1 MSEDEGTVR
10 IPNSLWLAH
19 REGDPL
25 VIAAFALFAGDEFFG
40 GLKSLRSYE
49 RTLGVSRRKVQRLLD
64 IWLNHKSTTCA
75 PEALRKSTT
84 QVPDLEEESG
94 EVEPETL
101 RKSTTSAPEAH
112 RSSFI
117 STTDT
122 TTTTTTNTD
131 GGDEVIRKRDR
142 HPVDLLWPRLQEA
155 AKKYGKDWRKLSHAR
170 LKLINARMREG
181 ATEDDLVAAIHGAV
195 VSMGE
200 AREGF
205 DPSRFITP
213 ETIYRPSNFDKYME
227 AAPSVQAKAEGSAA
241 AAIAEFRK
249 SQREEGGDEW
259 KH

>member
-1 MSEDEGTVR
+1 MSEEGGEGTVR
-10 IPNSLWLAH
+10 IPNSLWLAN

-64 IWLNHKSTTCA
+64 IWLNHDRTTSA
-75 PEALRKSTT
+75 PETHQTRTT

-94 EVEPETL
+94 AVEPEAHH
-101 RKSTTSAPEAH
+101 KSTTSAPQAPH
-112 RSSFI
+112 PSFR
-117 STTDT
+117 T
-122 TTTTTTNTD
+122 TTTTTTSTNTD
-131 GGDEVIRKRDR
+131 RGDDVIRKRDK

-181 ATEDDLVAAIHGAV
+181 ASEDDLVAAIHGAV

-213 ETIYRPSNFDKYME
+213 ETIYRPSNFDKYLE
-227 AAPSVQAKAEGSAA
+227 AAPSQRAATPGTAASALD
-241 AAIAEFRK
+241 EFKK
-249 SQREEGGDEW
+249 SQRGEKW
-259 KH
+259 TH

>member
-1 MSEDEGTVR
+1 MSEEGGEGTVR

-64 IWLNHKSTTCA
+64 IWLNHDRTTSA
-75 PEALRKSTT
+75 PEEHHNRTT

-94 EVEPETL
+94 EVEPQPHH
-101 RKSTTSAPEAH
+101 KSTTSAPQAPH
-112 RSSFI
+112 PSSI
-117 STTDT
+117 PT
-122 TTTTTTNTD
+122 TTTTTSTNTD

-213 ETIYRPSNFDKYME
+213 ETIYRPSNFDKYLE
-227 AAPSVQAKAEGSAA
+227 AAPSVKVKAEGSAA

-249 SQREEGGDEW
+249 AQREGGEEW

>member
-1 MSEDEGTVR
+1 MSEGGDEGTVR

-19 REGDPL
+19 REGDPM

-101 RKSTTSAPEAH
+101 RKSTTSAPQAPH
-112 RSSFI
+112 PSFI
-117 STTDT
+117 T
-122 TTTTTTNTD
+122 TTTTTTSTNTD
-131 GGDEVIRKRDR
+131 RGDDVIRKRDK

-181 ATEDDLVAAIHGAV
+181 ASEDDLVAAIHGAV

-213 ETIYRPSNFDKYME
+213 ETIFRPSNFDKYLE
-227 AAPSVQAKAEGSAA
+227 AAPSVKVKAEGSAA

-249 SQREEGGDEW
+249 SQREGGEEW

>member
-64 IWLNHKSTTCA
+64 IWLNHDRTTCA
-75 PEALRKSTT
+75 PEEHQKSTT
-84 QVPDLEEESG
+84 QVPDLEGESV
-94 EVEPETL
+94 EVEPEAHH
-101 RKSTTSAPEAH
+101 KSTTSAPQAH
-112 RSSFI
+112 HPSSI
-117 STTDT
+117 T
-122 TTTTTTNTD
+122 TTVTTTPTTTD
-131 GGDEVIRKRDR
+131 GGNEVIRKRDR

-155 AKKYGKDWRKLSHAR
+155 ARKYGKDWRKLSHAR
-170 LKLINARMREG
+170 LKLIHARMREG
-181 ATEDDLVAAIHGAV
+181 ASEDDIVAAIHGAV

-213 ETIYRPSNFDKYME
+213 ETIYRPSNFEKYVE
-227 AAPSVQAKAEGSAA
+227 AAPSQRASTPGTAASALDD
-241 AAIAEFRK
+241 FKK
-249 SQREEGGDEW
+249 SQREGEEKW
-259 KH
+259 TH